1 MSIFMTVV
9 GTIAKVKTDIFLGL
23 DLISTSR
30 LLGYQCIIQHGRS
43 LGQLCDV

>member
-9 GTIAKVKTDIFLGL
+9 GTIARVKPDIFLGL
-23 DLISTSR
+23 DLISTNR
-30 LLGYQCIIQHGRS
+30 LLGYQCIIHGRS